1 MKLGKAERN
10 VGTKEAVVA
19 EVGEV
24 VDLETP
30 ERKIMIFPGGHDL
43 FRFRAFI
50 GVS

>member
-1 MKLGKAERN
+1 MKLVKAERN
-10 VGTKEAVVA
+10 AGIKEAMVA
-19 EVGEV
+19 EVGGV
-24 VDLETP
+24 VDLEPP